1 MVLPRSLTPI
11 LFVASTL
18 LLLSGC
24 GQLQESELVASTEK
38 QSVCEHQWLL
48 KSLSVD
54 GREHRSRMLWN
65 KFWRDRPYL
74 TCDKLGYARGST
86 GTNPYMGR
94 FALTDN
100 GALSWLKP
108 PEVSRMSDLED
119 TNELEQDFLRA
130 LPRTSRLTVKGE
142 TLILEGNSGSTRLEF
157 RRTENI
163 SE

>member
-11 LFVASTL
+11 LFIACALPL
-18 LLLSGC
+18 LGGC
-24 GQLQESELVASTEK
+24 AQLQESELVASTEE

-94 FALTDN
+94 FSLTDS
-100 GALSWLKP
+100 GALSWLQP
-108 PEVSRMSDLED
+108 PEVSRMGDLED

-130 LPRTSRLTVKGE
+130 LPRTSNLTVKGE
-142 TLILEGNSGSTRLEF
+142 TLILEGNSGATRLEF
-157 RRTENI
+157 RRTEDI